1 MDPMHLIIDLAR
13 DLTIVVMELVLLIFL
28 ACYLSGT
35 LREFKGEKAA
45 TSPTKPLQQDFRLKE
60 VKSLSPS
67 APVAEP
73 KGEDVVS

>member
-13 DLTIVVMELVLLIFL
+13 DLAIVVMELVLLIFL

-45 TSPTKPLQQDFRLKE
+45 TSPTKPLQQAF
-60 VKSLSPS
+60 P
-67 APVAEP
+67 
-73 KGEDVVS
+73 